1 VTSQRPSLAR
11 YAWLSLAAAVV
22 IIVLKSG
29 AYWVTGSVGL
39 LSDALES
46 LVNLVAAAVAVVVLV
61 IVARPADDDHQYGHD
76 KAEYFSSGLEG
87 GLILVAAIAIAWAA
101 IERIL
106 HPRPLEQLG
115 LGLGLSVVASIL
127 NLVIARILLSAGRRY
142 DSITLEADGHHLMT
156 DVWTSAG
163 VLAGVGAVAL
173 TGLLWLDPVVALI
186 AAGKI
191 VWTAVGLIRRSAL
204 GLMDTALPADEQS
217 QIKVVLDS
225 YRTEGVEY
233 HALRTRRSGAR
244 RFISLHVLV
253 PGAWSV
259 QRGHDLVERMED
271 EVRERLPNTTIT
283 THMEPIEDPRSW
295 RDATLAPVETP
306 PAKTSDEVTK

>member
-1 VTSQRPSLAR
+1 
-11 YAWLSLAAAVV
+11 
-22 IIVLKSG
+22 
-29 AYWVTGSVGL
+29 
-39 LSDALES
+39 
-46 LVNLVAAAVAVVVLV
+46 VLV
-61 IVARPADDDHQYGHD
+61 IVARPADEDHQYGHD

-87 GLILVAAIAIAWAA
+87 GLILVAAFAIAWAA
-101 IERIL
+101 IDRL
-106 HPRPLEQLG
+106 MHPQPLQHLG

-127 NLVIARILLSAGRRY
+127 NLVVARMLLTAGRRY
-142 DSITLEADGHHLMT
+142 DSITLEADGRHLMT

-191 VWTAVGLIRRSAL
+191 VWTAVDLLKRSAL
-204 GLMDTALPADEQS
+204 GLMDTALPPDEQA
-217 QIKVVLDS
+217 QIKAVLDR
-225 YRTEGVEY
+225 YHAEGVEY

-244 RFISLHVLV
+244 RFVSLHVLV

-271 EVRERLPNTTIT
+271 EVRERLSNTTIT

-295 RDATLAPVETP
+295 GDATLAPVETP
-306 PAKTSDEVTK
+306 PEKTTQP